1 MKIIYILIIIIFL
14 LNSCESNPYGKQIV
28 TDEIL
33 KAKITFRNNYLD
45 HFPNKAEGFRS
56 LLDVLYEEGEEGQPH
71 VFLLETF
78 SIFNYDS
85 KLKPLLSKSIAVYPA
100 NQECLY
106 VIDPFRTRENEFS
119 KYPLAQDTV
128 LFDRYT
134 QKCYFELYPIPN
146 FYMYYSD
153 EDKKDKFRLPED
165 FKIYVIEAK
174 QGLFH
179 QEKFLLGDNNLPYPW
194 THGYS
199 KGFAASNKRKTI
211 IYWFIIW

>member
-1 MKIIYILIIIIFL
+1 MKKYVLLQLIFL
-14 LNSCESNPYGKQIV
+14 ISCMEAPVNKQGT
-28 TDEIL
+28 TDMLL
-33 KAKITFRNNYLD
+33 KAKITFKNNYLD
-45 HFPNKAEGFRS
+45 HFPNIITAQSCS
-56 LLDVLYEEGEEGQPH
+56 LYITYETNEAGHPK
-71 VFLLETF
+71 VFLSETF

-106 VIDPFRTRENEFS
+106 VIDPFRTRKNEFS

-128 LFDRYT
+128 LFDIYT
-134 QKCYFELYPIPN
+134 KKCYFELYPVPN

-179 QEKFLLGDNNLPYPW
+179 HEKFLLGDNYLPYPW